1 LILRRVTEHVRTQ
14 NWTAV
19 FLDFVIVVVGV
30 FIGIQVSN
38 WNDTR
43 AFDAR
48 ETGLL
53 VELRSELE
61 GSIRTTEQ
69 KAHAIGRVASAG
81 KRSLD
86 FMAAGAPCG
95 DDCWSRL
102 VDFFHASQWQ
112 PIDVPRSTYDEMR
125 RDGLPRSREI
135 IDAVEL
141 YLAQNANLASTWRE
155 PPLYRSL
162 VRRFI
167 PVEAQEY
174 YWVTC
179 YDVTGGAE
187 SYVLDCAQGV
197 DDAMASRAVDAIVHH
212 PDIQP
217 LLTEW
222 TGHVVSTPPDL
233 GDQNEAAELAIAA
246 IDRELERRH

>member
-1 LILRRVTEHVRTQ
+1 MSDQNPAPPGAPAVRRMRAGRILGRLTQAVQEQ
-14 NWTAV
+14 NWFAV
-19 FLDFVIVVVGV
+19 ALELLIVVVGV

-38 WNDTR
+38 WNDAR

-48 ETGLL
+48 ETDLL

-69 KAHAIGRVASAG
+69 KAHAISQVASAW

-86 FMAAGAPCG
+86 FMAAGEPCG

-141 YLAQNANLASTWRE
+141 YLAQSEWSRMDAGHGNIELIDDIGSAAMWVPEVRHLTVVVPGYELQVIDMSAGENASLDLEQARALAQKVIGR
-155 PPLYRSL
+155 L
-162 VRRFI
+162 
-167 PVEAQEY
+167 
-174 YWVTC
+174 
-179 YDVTGGAE
+179 
-187 SYVLDCAQGV
+187 
-197 DDAMASRAVDAIVHH
+197 
-212 PDIQP
+212 
-217 LLTEW
+217 
-222 TGHVVSTPPDL
+222 
-233 GDQNEAAELAIAA
+233 N
-246 IDRELERRH
+246 